1 MENVTAAIP
10 EIEKRVLD
18 HFPQEAKIT
27 KVVVE
32 GAIVKIFSRNIE
44 YFIENR
50 NEVAA
55 LARSIRKKI
64 LVRCEHSILKK
75 PEEVEKQLKSIAA
88 RVDLQKENLFK
99 TIYMLPDST
108 VTILTWSSKLY
119 SYLTE
124 AGRQE
129 LLLETGWFPEVYY
142 VLPRAKKA
150 LLPLEYSCKVL
161 MSAYPDRSSF
171 LSNTATL
178 VHRPV
183 LSDDHWITTTF
194 LGGAREVG
202 RSCILVQTP
211 SSTIMLDCGI
221 NVGAYRE
228 KFPLFSKLPFLAEYL
243 DAVIIS
249 HAHLDHC
256 GGLPLLIKYGYKGPI
271 YCTQPT
277 RDLMLL
283 LFRDYLSVCKREGV
297 PAFFSER
304 EVDSIVIQTIPVDYN
319 TTLDIAPDVKMTLYP
334 AGHILGSAMV
344 LLTTELGKEK
354 HNLLYTGDFRF
365 GKVRLLSSS
374 PTHFK
379 KVETLIMESTYGGR
393 RDVRKDQVTAEQQ
406 LLSIVDKTLKE
417 GGKVLIPVLS
427 VGRAQEVM
435 SILHS
440 AISQR
445 ELSRVPIYIDGLT
458 YQASLIYANYISFLS
473 SSIRKTFKETGELPI
488 LSEYFEPALGRDKLD
503 VVGGG
508 PCVLLASSGMLTG
521 GPSLLYFSLLSDDSR
536 NSLIFVSY
544 QVAGTVGRAIRD
556 GARSVKIRLPDGSEK
571 LVDVKMKV
579 YSIDGL
585 SGHCDRLQLLSYV
598 GGLKPTPQQI
608 LVVHGEPQKATELSR
623 DLWHLMRARG
633 VMWSTAPYNLE
644 TYRLDRR

>member
-1 MENVTAAIP
+1 MEALTATVP
-10 EIEKRVLD
+10 EIERRVLD
-18 HFPQEAKIT
+18 HFPPEAEIT
-27 KVVVE
+27 KVIVE
-32 GAIVKIFSRNIE
+32 GAIVKVFSKNMK
-44 YFIENR
+44 YFVENR
-50 NEVAA
+50 SEVAA
-55 LARSIRKKI
+55 LAKSIRKKI
-64 LVRCEHSILKK
+64 VVRCEQSVLKK
-75 PEEVEKQLKSIAA
+75 PEEVERYLKAA
-88 RVDLQKENLFK
+88 TAKVDPQREKLFK
-99 TIYMLPDST
+99 AIYMLPDST
-108 VTILTWSSKLY
+108 VVILTWSPKLY
-119 SYLTE
+119 SYLAE
-124 AGRQE
+124 NGRQE
-129 LLLETGWFPEVYY
+129 LLIETGWFPEVYY
-142 VLPRAKKA
+142 ILPRAKKA

-161 MSAYPDRSSF
+161 MSAYSDRSSF
-171 LSNTATL
+171 LSNAATL

-183 LSDDHWITTTF
+183 LSDNRWITTTF

-221 NVGAYRE
+221 NVGSYRE
-228 KFPLFSKLPFLAEYL
+228 KFPLFSRLPFLAEYL

-256 GGLPLLIKYGYKGPI
+256 GGLPLLIKYGYRGPI

-283 LFRDYLSVCKREGV
+283 LFKDYLSVCKREGA

-344 LLTTELGKEK
+344 LLTAELGKEK
-354 HNLLYTGDFRF
+354 HNLLYTGDFKF

-379 KVETLIMESTYGGR
+379 KIETLIMESTYGGR
-393 RDVRKDQVTAEQQ
+393 RDARRDQATAEQQ
-406 LLSIVDKTLKE
+406 LLSIVDKTLKD

-435 SILHS
+435 SILHK
-440 AISQR
+440 AISQG

-458 YQASLIYANYISFLS
+458 YQASLIYANYINFLS
-473 SSIRKTFKETGELPI
+473 SSVRKSFKETGELPI
-488 LSEYFEPALGRDKLD
+488 LSDYFEPALGRDKLD

-508 PCVLLASSGMLTG
+508 PCILLASSGMLTG
-521 GPSLLYFSLLSDDSR
+521 GPSLLYFSLLSDDPR
-536 NSLIFVSY
+536 NTLVFVSY
-544 QVAGTVGRAIRD
+544 QVAGTIGRAIRD
-556 GARSVKIRLPDGSEK
+556 GSRSVRIRLPDGTEK
-571 LVDVKMKV
+571 LVDIKMRV

-598 GGLKPTPQQI
+598 GGLRPTPQQI
-608 LVVHGEPQKATELSR
+608 LVVHGEAQKAMELSR
-623 DLWHLMRARG
+623 DLWHLMRAKG
-633 VMWSTAPYNLE
+633 VIWATAPYNLE